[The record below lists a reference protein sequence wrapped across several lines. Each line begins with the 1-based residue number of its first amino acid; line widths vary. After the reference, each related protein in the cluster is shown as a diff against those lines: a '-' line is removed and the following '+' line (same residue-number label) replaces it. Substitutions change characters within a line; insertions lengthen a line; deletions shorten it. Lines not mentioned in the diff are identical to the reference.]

1 MTGSQKLNTIRI
13 VHTMIWLFFNVVIF
27 YMLYCVVTGRITGW
41 FWSGFLL
48 LAAEGLALL
57 LYGFNC
63 PLTVLARKY
72 SDFSRDNFDICLP
85 NWLAKYTKLI
95 YTLIV
100 LVIVVLTIWRLV

>member
-72 SDFSRDNFDICLP
+72 SDSSRDNFDICLP
-85 NWLAKYTKLI
+85 NWLAKYTKLT

>member
-1 MTGSQKLNTIRI
+1 
-13 VHTMIWLFFNVVIF
+13 MIWLFFNVVIF

-72 SDFSRDNFDICLP
+72 SDSSRDNFDICLP